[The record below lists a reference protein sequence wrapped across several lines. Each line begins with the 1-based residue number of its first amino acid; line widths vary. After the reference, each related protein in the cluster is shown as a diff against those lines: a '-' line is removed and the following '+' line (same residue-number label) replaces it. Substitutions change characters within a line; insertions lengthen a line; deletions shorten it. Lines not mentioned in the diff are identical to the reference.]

1 MKKYLNPTVMRK
13 DITRFAPLWG
23 LYTVFMVLFLLV
35 QWNGSSSAAHFMNN
49 ASGIMQMMGTVNFI
63 YAGLCAITLFGDL
76 FNTRMC
82 NMLHAMPVSREGW
95 FWSHFTAGLLFS
107 LVPNTVGALLTATF
121 LGQYAYGAFLW
132 LAVSLLQFLFYF
144 GVAIF
149 SVMCVGNK
157 LGMVSVYA
165 IINFLGSLT
174 GGFIKT
180 FYEEP
185 LYGITVRTT
194 KFARLSPLIRFVDGQ
209 YLLTDYDKFTETTI
223 LREIPAE
230 PWIHAGVAAAVGLVF
245 LVLALLVYRKRAME
259 TAGDLISL
267 KPATPVFLGIY
278 TLCVGLVFYVIADA
292 LAGGLDW
299 FFLVVGLAIGYFTG
313 RMLLEKQVA
322 VFRWKNI
329 RNYLVVVGVFAL
341 SLVLTWMDPIGITR
355 FVPEADQVESVR
367 IYPYDHGVSYDF
379 WETMDASY
387 LYGDTVLLAE
397 PTDVETVIGIHKKAL
412 EERDVIGG
420 HSLNLRYKM
429 KDGSEVVRTYQI
441 SDAAAKPL
449 QSIYSRPENLLGF
462 SNPDK
467 LLESVGTLEVWS
479 WDEQEIIPKIYLSL
493 GREDAGDREDWT
505 QVRIL
510 ESFPEDPMARGLVEA
525 IYDDCAAGN
534 LAKWYNRSESLG
546 EITLQCGNYQTYRR
560 INITIYEN
568 SENLLNYLKNLKI
581 E

>member
-13 DITRFAPLWG
+13 NITRFAPLWG

-209 YLLTDYDKFTETTI
+209 YLRTDYDKFTETTI

-367 IYPYDHGVSYDF
+367 IYPYDHGTSYDF

-525 IYDDCAAGN
+525 IYADCAAGN
-534 LAKWYNRSESLG
+534 LAKWYNRSKSMG